1 MFDLPHNFGDYTLVA
16 FIGRTRGGILYQ
28 AIQQGMDRSVFLELL
43 NPDNPEGVGVEDFL
57 MKARTRAAIN
67 APVLGTVYEA
77 SQAQGYWFVTSEQL
91 GGSSLQSMLDRGQ
104 TLSMKDLLKVI
115 ETVGNVCGRYECLRT
130 AFNIM
135 EPRHIFLDGKSV
147 VRLMNTAVPGDFH
160 EETSRDQMK
169 RLGID
174 LPPLVTP
181 DVPGTTRMRT
191 LLEWM
196 SEGQNGKP
204 MQWDQVM
211 ELVAAVREQLGLS
224 PRVTTHRYTVP
235 VESRGKAGKRLL
247 WAGTGLLGAGIAAAA
262 VLLLFPREKETVSRP
277 HVPAP
282 KHYPDFSASDHTEV
296 RVTLPGGGE
305 LIVGAHEITLESY
318 RLFLD
323 QWARLTP
330 ELREEYS
337 HPDQPDK
344 RTASHIPQDWEAM
357 WKAAS
362 TPGGKWKGRK
372 ITPRSPVVNV
382 TFWDAW
388 AYASWK
394 PVAPGEPRYRL
405 PDRGE
410 WMALGNMLE
419 TGEKGDRTLVID
431 RYSNDHDLKT
441 GVCGM
446 ASGVMEW
453 TSSME
458 KDPARVKEPP
468 GPVACGGDWRQPGI
482 SNRVEYLRS
491 RGERRDN
498 LGFRIVRN
506 AR

>member
-1 MFDLPHNFGDYTLVA
+1 
-16 FIGRTRGGILYQ
+16 
-28 AIQQGMDRSVFLELL
+28 
-43 NPDNPEGVGVEDFL
+43 
-57 MKARTRAAIN
+57 
-67 APVLGTVYEA
+67 
-77 SQAQGYWFVTSEQL
+77 
-91 GGSSLQSMLDRGQ
+91 
-104 TLSMKDLLKVI
+104 MKDLLKVI
-115 ETVGNVCGRYECLRT
+115 ETVGGMCGRYERLQT
-130 AFNIM
+130 AFNVM
-135 EPRHIFLDGKSV
+135 EPRHIFLDDKSA
-147 VRLMNTAVPGDFH
+147 VRLMNTAMPGDFH
-160 EETSRDQMK
+160 EEISRAQMK
-169 RLGID
+169 RLGAD
-174 LPPLVTP
+174 LLPLVMP

-196 SEGQNGKP
+196 REGQNGKP

-211 ELVAAVREQLGLS
+211 ELIAAVREQLGLS
-224 PRVTTHRYTVP
+224 PRATTHRYTVP
-235 VESRGKAGKRLL
+235 VEPRRNSGKWML
-247 WAGTGLLGAGIAAAA
+247 WTGTGLLGAGIAAAA
-262 VLLLFPREKETVSRP
+262 VFLLFPREEASAP
-277 HVPAP
+277 APPPAP

-296 RVTLPGGGE
+296 RVNLPGGGE

-323 QWARLTP
+323 QWERLTP

-344 RTASHIPQDWEAM
+344 QTATHIPEDWEAM

-405 PDRGE
+405 PARGE

-419 TGEKGDRTLVID
+419 TGEKGDKTLVID
-431 RYSNDHDLKT
+431 RYSNDYDLKT
-441 GVCGM
+441 GICGM

-482 SNRVEYLRS
+482 TNRVEYLRS
-491 RGERRDN
+491 RGESRDN
-498 LGFRIVRN
+498 LGFRIVRDV
-506 AR
+506 R